1 MAARRLGVP
10 AAAGTRLML
19 PLLNGALTAK
29 QRRRGSFIVTRFM
42 SMDDQVSISRPA
54 RAGALAAALLLLAAG
69 GAAASGI
76 FDSANGAP
84 AAFAQQ
90 AAPEPPPAAPP
101 AAAALP
107 RQSAGM
113 TLLQEIQES
122 FRQVAA
128 AVMPVVVKVDTTM
141 PAGSRG
147 RFNFA
152 PPGGAP
158 QPPPG
163 GTGSGIILSHA
174 GGLYY
179 VLTNN
184 HVVPENATGI
194 TVTLDDGRDYA
205 AQLVGRDPRQDVAV
219 ISFRAPRGLPAAR
232 LGDSSRLQVG
242 DLVLAV
248 GSPFG
253 FQSSVTSGIV
263 SALERETT
271 SRLDGA
277 NIAQYIQT
285 DAAINPG
292 NSGGALV
299 NLQGEVIGLNTW
311 IASRSGGSTGV
322 GFALPINAAKRGIRD
337 LIESG
342 AVRYGYL
349 GVFVSAASDEMRA
362 ALGVAEVEGALAWS
376 VIRDS
381 PAARGGLQPGDWV
394 THVDGE
400 PVTGSGDLIRS
411 VGALEPGRT
420 SSFAVVRAGRPL
432 QVQVRVAL
440 RDDSGQRVVR
450 DWPGLYPLPLTE
462 RAREQLGVGN
472 RRGVLAGQVNEGSA
486 AAAAGLR
493 QMDLITHVN
502 GSAIR
507 DAADFFRLLGAGD
520 EDEYQVRILRS
531 GRRMTVD
538 LRP

>member
-1 MAARRLGVP
+1 
-10 AAAGTRLML
+10 
-19 PLLNGALTAK
+19 
-29 QRRRGSFIVTRFM
+29 
-42 SMDDQVSISRPA
+42 MDNQVSISLPRRTA
-54 RAGALAAALLLLAAG
+54 AVAAALLLLAAG
-69 GAAASGI
+69 GASASGI
-76 FDSANGAP
+76 FDSASTGAP
-84 AAFAQQ
+84 TFTPLQ
-90 AAPEPPPAAPP
+90 ATEPLPAAPP
-101 AAAALP
+101 AAPALP
-107 RQSAGM
+107 LQSTGL
-113 TLLQEIQES
+113 TLLQEIQET
-122 FRQVAA
+122 FRQIAA
-128 AVMPVVVKVDTTM
+128 AVMPVVVKIDTTM
-141 PAGSRG
+141 PASSRE
-147 RFNFA
+147 RLFNLA
-152 PPGGAP
+152 PRRGQEFGAP
-158 QPPPG
+158 EPEPPPG

-174 GGLYY
+174 RGLYY

-184 HVVPENATGI
+184 HVIPESATGI
-194 TVTLDDGRDYA
+194 TVTLDDGRDYDA
-205 AQLVGRDPRQDVAV
+205 ELVGRDPRQDVAV
-219 ISFRAPRGLPAAR
+219 VSFRAPGGLPAAR

-263 SALERETT
+263 SALGRETT
-271 SRLDGA
+271 RRLDGA

-322 GFALPINAAKRGIRD
+322 GFALPINSAKDGIRD

-362 ALGVAEVEGALAWS
+362 ALGVAEVDGALAWS
-376 VIRDS
+376 VIQDS
-381 PAARGGLQPGDWV
+381 PAARGGLRPGDWV
-394 THVDGE
+394 THVDGA
-400 PVTGSGDLIRS
+400 PVSGSGDLIRS

-420 SSFAVVRAGRPL
+420 SSFAVVRAGKPL

-440 RDDSGQRVVR
+440 RDDSGQRTVR

-462 RAREQLGVGN
+462 AARERLGVGN
-472 RRGVLAGQVNEGSA
+472 RRGVLAGQVNEGGA

-507 DAADFFRLLGAGD
+507 DAADFFRLLGAGE
-520 EDEYQVRILRS
+520 EDEYQVRILRN